1 MPAMMPSD
9 TFGLT
14 IIFAYDTKSS
24 CTTHHHHPRRAGND
38 AQWRLWSANNFFY
51 DAKSYWLTFFHYGL
65 LIITILGISSNDAQW
80 RLWSVTNLLPMIWL
94 TFLHCDS
101 SSPSS
106 AMMRSGAF
114 GLPCV
119 CYLQSFFCSAPK
131 SRALECCCHLKP
143 SSSVLSPSNI
153 FIL

>member
-1 MPAMMPSD
+1 MIQSHRALLIITILGELAMMPGGA
-9 TFGLT
+9 FGLP
-14 IIFAYDTKSS
+14 IIFA
-24 CTTHHHHPRRAGND
+24 
-38 AQWRLWSANNFFY
+38 Y

-80 RLWSVTNLLPMIWL
+80 RLWSVTIFLPMIWL